1 MADRKTGLFDTPEH
15 EDLDESLWDSP
26 VKPTPK
32 SKDQSSRAAQSGRP
46 ENEDQEVRD
55 QALRQELAN
64 VRKVNET
71 IEGVLHSLDGAKK
84 NMGVSHR
91 ASL

>member
-1 MADRKTGLFDTPEH
+1 MADRKTGLFDTLEH

-32 SKDQSSRAAQSGRP
+32 SKDQSSKAAQSERP
-46 ENEDQEVRD
+46 SYEDQEVRD
-55 QALRQELAN
+55 QALRQELVK

-71 IEGVLHSLDGAKK
+71 IEGVLQSLDRAKE
-84 NMGVSHR
+84 NMGVSY
-91 ASL
+91 